1 MKEADSY
8 NSPEKNHI
16 SGKECRYCRV
26 FQKQG
31 PQLCKYC
38 VVYGHR
44 LKYILRSTMDQN
56 SSSVGEYLP
65 VLDYSAQE
73 IIKLYRTAGSDWKQ
87 IEDILYAI
95 IKEDIRIIS
104 KQEENNPII
113 RKKF

>member
-1 MKEADSY
+1 MRETDLH
-8 NSPEKNHI
+8 NSTEKNYV

-44 LKYILRSTMDQN
+44 LKYVIRTAMGLD

-65 VLDYSAQE
+65 AFDLSAQE
-73 IIKLYRTAGSDWKQ
+73 IIKLYRKAGFDWNQ

-95 IKEDIRIIS
+95 IKDNIRIIT
-104 KQEENNPII
+104 KQEKGH
-113 RKKF
+113 R